1 MIDFVSNRQICKDLS
16 NHFLSGKPKPV
27 MTENVNSLPSLIPSL
42 MPIQKMIKSIKAPT
56 HSNPVIGFKS
66 EYLFCPN
73 EKDKLFWCFF
83 IIKNGY
89 AEYEMLKL
97 NQSMILKENQEKIQ
111 NVERLRAS
119 PVKLKGFSTIEI
131 DIMEPQTSVKV
142 IEFLSHLE
150 KVNICLVF
158 PKSYYEIDGDP
169 SSAVRNLIMMD
180 CFQVDVNVSEEKWKK
195 VKEGRLKRGDIH
207 RMIKPISC
215 YKLAD
220 LHLLCNQLN
229 VDVEKRKKSELY
241 DILLK
246 LE

>member
-16 NHFLSGKPKPV
+16 NHFLSGKSKQA
-27 MTENVNSLPSLIPSL
+27 MTENINSL
-42 MPIQKMIKSIKAPT
+42 MPIQKMITSIKAPT
-56 HSNPVIGFKS
+56 NTMVGSKS

-89 AEYEMLKL
+89 AEYEMLKS
-97 NQSMILKENQEKIQ
+97 NQSMILKETQEKIQ
-111 NVERLRAS
+111 NVERLRTS

-131 DIMEPQTSVKV
+131 DIMEQQTSVKV

-158 PKSYYEIDGDP
+158 PKSYYEITGDP
-169 SSAVRNLIMMD
+169 SSSVINMIMMD
-180 CFQVDVNVSEEKWKK
+180 RFQVDVNVSEEKWKK
-195 VKEGRLKRGDIH
+195 VKEGRLKRTDIH

-229 VDVEKRKKSELY
+229 IDVEKKKKSELY